1 MEASIPGSQRG
12 FSRRHLFMLF
22 VAVGCGVAGAFGAVG
37 FRYLIQLFQSLFFGG
52 AAGIGAFFAGTAPHA
67 DDLVAITR
75 NLPWYWVVLAPAAG
89 GALVGPLVWYLA
101 REAKGHGVPEVMEA
115 VALRGGV
122 IRPRVVLVKTL
133 ASALSIG
140 SGGSVG
146 REGPIVQIGSAVGS
160 AIGQLLRVP
169 PRELR
174 TIVGCGA
181 AAGIA
186 ATFNAPIA
194 GALFAVEIILGDFG
208 AIQFT
213 PIVISSVVATVI
225 SRSILGDV
233 PAFHVPHY
241 ELVSGWELVPYALVG
256 VATGVAGLIF
266 QATLYRS
273 EDLFDRIPLPPW
285 SKAALGGLL
294 VGTIGAVGFPHVFG
308 VGYGSITAAMTDQLP
323 LLTLIALLGAKIVST
338 SLTVGSGGSG
348 GIFAPSLFMG
358 AMLGGFLGS
367 LIHGWFPDSTASGGS
382 YALVAMGGMV
392 AATTH
397 APITAIIMIFELTS
411 NYTIIPALMATCV
424 VSMLVTASVSRD
436 SIYTAKLRRR
446 GVDIHTEEDPNVL
459 RGRPVL
465 EIADREP
472 EKLLASADLQTVVD
486 RIVQSDHTEFFV
498 VNDRDELLG
507 TIYLRA
513 LRRLLPEI
521 NLLREVVV
529 AEDLLEKDCP
539 YVTEDDDLAQ
549 VMRIFSQDTYE
560 EIPIL
565 DDDAR
570 LVGSVHKRDVIEVYN
585 QGILQRDLT
594 GGVLRSFSALTKVK
608 SVELGGG
615 FVLQELQAPA
625 SFHGHTL
632 AALDVARRSGVQVLL
647 VRRQGED
654 APRVPSASERIEVG
668 DRLVVAGTL
677 AAIESLHTLRERHTP
692 RDGPR

>member
-1 MEASIPGSQRG
+1 MVV
-12 FSRRHLFMLF
+12 
-22 VAVGCGVAGAFGAVG
+22 VAIGCGVAGAFGAVG
-37 FRYLIQLFQSLFFGG
+37 FRYLIEFFQSVFYGG
-52 AAGIGAFFAGTAPHA
+52 AAGFSAFFAGTAPHA
-67 DDLVAITR
+67 DDLVEITR
-75 NLPWYWVVLAPAAG
+75 GLPWYWVVLAPAVG
-89 GALVGPLVWYLA
+89 GALVGPLVWFFA

-115 VALRGGV
+115 VAMRGGV
-122 IRPRVVLVKTL
+122 IRPRVVIVKTL

-160 AIGQLLRVP
+160 VIGQILRVP

-194 GALFAVEIILGDFG
+194 GALFAVEVILGDF
-208 AIQFT
+208 AAVQFT

-225 SRSILGDV
+225 SRGILGDV
-233 PAFHVPHY
+233 PAFEVPQY
-241 ELVSGWELVPYALVG
+241 EIVSGFELIPYAMVG
-256 VATGVAGLIF
+256 VAAGLAAVLF
-266 QATLYRS
+266 QASLHKS
-273 EDLFDRIPLPPW
+273 EDFFESLNMPGW

-294 VGTIGAVGFPHVFG
+294 VGCIGAAGFPHVFG

-323 LLTLIALLGAKIVST
+323 LLTLALLLMAKIVST

-367 LIHGWFPDSTASGGS
+367 LIHGWFPESTAAGGS
-382 YALVAMGGMV
+382 YALVTMGGFV
-392 AATTH
+392 AAATH

-424 VSMLVTASVSRD
+424 VSTLVATGLSRD

-446 GVDIHTEEDPNVL
+446 GVNLDTEQDPNVL
-459 RGRPVL
+459 RGMSVADV
-465 EIADREP
+465 ADREP

-486 RIVQSDHTEFFV
+486 RIVQSDHTEIFV
-498 VNDRDELLG
+498 VNERDELLG
-507 TIYLRA
+507 TIYLRE
-513 LRRLLPEI
+513 LRRMLPEI

-529 AEDLLEKDCP
+529 AEDLLTSDCP

-549 VMRIFSQDTYE
+549 VMQIINQDHYE
-560 EIPIL
+560 ELPIL

-570 LVGSVHKRDVIEVYN
+570 LVGSVHKRDVIDAYN
-585 QGILQRDLT
+585 QGILQRDLA
-594 GGVLRSFSALTKVK
+594 GGVSHSFSALTKVK

-625 SFHGHTL
+625 AFHGRTL
-632 AALDVARRSGVQVLL
+632 AELDVARRSGVQVLL
-647 VRRQGED
+647 VRRHGD
-654 APRVPSASERIEVG
+654 SNPRVPQAAERIEMG

-677 AAIESLHTLRERHTP
+677 AAVEGLHSLR
-692 RDGPR
+692 